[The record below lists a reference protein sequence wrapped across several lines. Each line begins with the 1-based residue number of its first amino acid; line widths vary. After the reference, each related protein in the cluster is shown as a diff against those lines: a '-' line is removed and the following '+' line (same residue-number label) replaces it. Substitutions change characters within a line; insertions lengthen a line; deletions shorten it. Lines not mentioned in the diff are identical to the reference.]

1 MTVTIGASLS
11 VSFRAEEICR
21 GNRVRVQLKTVLLIS
36 HHCGPAGLAGTSQT
50 TIPVV
55 RADEKLTAF
64 LELERV
70 TYEII
75 PVPKRRGPEVSV

>member
-21 GNRVRVQLKTVLLIS
+21 GNRVRVQLKTVLRIS
-36 HHCGPAGLAGTSQT
+36 HHCGLAGTSQT